1 MKKEFIK
8 EIIER
13 LHVGDQFICHL
24 RKSPIKMYGR
34 VLALNPD
41 SIEAD
46 FTFPPRHGRDIIP
59 IRHIDYIFDVRDDV
73 LMHPI
78 EISIKSVSG
87 IGSVDYLL
95 IHPRSWRSGKKP
107 RVMRY
112 ESSPN
117 PCGHPDA
124 EFNNLDKA
132 IQRAFVLFLG
142 RYLIEDMNTG
152 ACLDF

>member
-8 EIIER
+8 EIIRR
-13 LHVGDQFICHL
+13 LRVGDQFICHL

-59 IRHIDYIFDVRDDV
+59 IRHIDYIFDVRDDA

-87 IGSVDYLL
+87 LGSVDYLL
-95 IHPRSWRSGKKP
+95 IRPRFGNA

-112 ESSPN
+112 MASPN

-124 EFNNLDKA
+124 EFNHLDKA
-132 IQRAFVLFLG
+132 IHRAFCLFLG
-142 RYLIEDMNTG
+142 RYLMEDMNAG
-152 ACLDF
+152 AHLDF

>member
-59 IRHIDYIFDVRDDV
+59 IRHIDYIFDVSDDV

-87 IGSVDYLL
+87 LGSVDYLL
-95 IHPRSWRSGKKP
+95 IRPRFRKA

-112 ESSPN
+112 EASPN

-124 EFNNLDKA
+124 EFYNLDKA
-132 IQRAFVLFLG
+132 IQQAFVLLLG
-142 RYLIEDMNTG
+142 RYLMEDMNAG
-152 ACLDF
+152 AHLDF

>member
-8 EIIER
+8 DIIGR
-13 LHVGDQFICHL
+13 LRVGDQFVCHL

-46 FTFPPRHGRDIIP
+46 FTFPPRYGRDIIP
-59 IRHIDYIFDVRDDV
+59 IRHIDYIFDVGDDA

-87 IGSVDYLL
+87 LGSVDYLL
-95 IHPRSWRSGKKP
+95 IRPRVRKA

-117 PCGHPDA
+117 PCGNPDA
-124 EFNNLDKA
+124 EFYNLDKA
-132 IQRAFVLFLG
+132 IRRAFEFLLG
-142 RYLIEDMNTG
+142 RYLMEDMNAG
-152 ACLDF
+152 AHLDF